1 MIVAQYLISSNNN
14 NKIENSIKITP
25 RIFYFKA
32 R

>member
-14 NKIENSIKITP
+14 NKIENSIKSTP
-25 RIFYFKA
+25 RIFDFKA